1 MIVVKV
7 LNLENVKTSLEQQ
20 AKSVR
25 DKAIGPALNKV
36 AEKAVAEINRAIPQ
50 EYAVKAAEVR
60 NAVSVQKARKGSM
73 SATIQIFGSAR
84 KRGRSLN
91 LIHFLAAVQAAGRA
105 VKTRGARTSRREMDR
120 LNGQLGF
127 LIKRAGG
134 LKKIEG
140 AFVGN
145 RGRTI
150 FRRTGQARLPIEPL
164 QVIGFGQMFN
174 SRRINSRVL
183 AKINADLPI
192 EIDRAIAHELSRGG
206 R

>member
-20 AKSVR
+20 SKGVR

-36 AEKAVAEINRAIPQ
+36 AEKAVAEINRVIPQ

-60 NAVSVQKARKGSM
+60 NAVSVQKARQGSM

-84 KRGRSLN
+84 KRGRSMN

-192 EIDRAIAHELSRGG
+192 EIDRAIARELSRGG

>member
-7 LNLENVKTSLEQQ
+7 LNLESVKTSLEQQ
-20 AKSVR
+20 AKGMR

-60 NAVSVQKARKGSM
+60 NAVSVQKARQGLM

-91 LIHFLAAVQAAGRA
+91 LIHFLAAVQAAGRS
-105 VKTRGARTSRREMDR
+105 VKTRGARTSKREMDR

-134 LKKIEG
+134 LKKIDG

-164 QVIGFGQMFN
+164 QVIGFSQMFT
-174 SRRINSRVL
+174 SRRISSRIL

-192 EIDRAIAHELSRGG
+192 EIDRAIARELSRGG

>member
-20 AKSVR
+20 AKDVR